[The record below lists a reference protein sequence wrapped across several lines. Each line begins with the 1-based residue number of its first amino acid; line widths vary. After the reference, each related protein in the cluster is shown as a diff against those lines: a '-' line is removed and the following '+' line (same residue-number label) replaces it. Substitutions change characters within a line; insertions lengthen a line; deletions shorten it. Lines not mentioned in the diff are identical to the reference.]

1 MCLSLEFDC
10 HDQNN
15 LVISPDRER
24 VCEVRAKLWMES
36 GRAEGE
42 GNFVIL
48 NLKAN
53 SCYYWPVL
61 FFCVLRG
68 VLSF

>member
-1 MCLSLEFDC
+1 MKT
-10 HDQNN
+10 N
-15 LVISPDRER
+15 LQFLPR
-24 VCEVRAKLWMES
+24 VCEVKVKPLEG
-36 GRAEGE
+36 GRGEGE

-61 FFCVLRG
+61 FFLCVKGGPVL
-68 VLSF
+68 LSFSEDVTMAGC